1 MRRKRFY
8 CLYLLFLCGID
19 ELLKFCFA
27 ESAAP
32 RTALMVAAFI
42 APEVFIA
49 GRAAGNFQG
58 IAAISAFDFSG

>member
-1 MRRKRFY
+1 M
-8 CLYLLFLCGID
+8 
-19 ELLKFCFA
+19 LKFCFA

-49 GRAAGNFQG
+49 GRVAGNFQG